1 LLYFLNALV
10 IVAIIAYLL
19 ILIAGLY
26 FCKKTRFT
34 EGVYFFLIMI
44 IFQVCSYFVP
54 FYTGKLL
61 DYYQQNNAQIP
72 GGMSIGELIASYS
85 IIGYTLKVIPFLILV
100 IGLYRLWKT
109 NIKNSS

>member
-1 LLYFLNALV
+1 
-10 IVAIIAYLL
+10 
-19 ILIAGLY
+19 
-26 FCKKTRFT
+26 
-34 EGVYFFLIMI
+34 MI
-44 IFQVCSYFVP
+44 IFHVCSYVVP
-54 FYTGKLL
+54 VYISKLF
-61 DYYQQNNAQIP
+61 DYYYRNNAQIP